1 MSPPQSL
8 VLRWREETTPQI
20 RWYLRGIRP
29 DGSYYGEIRSQ
40 FNSPRTSDNAQG
52 IIRNV
57 EGQIARSDADAV
69 FALAA
74 VLRKSGEVGDA
85 SECRGVLADG
95 PINQPTILFRFLETD
110 RDSEKSGLFID
121 IVRIVRPYLAPL
133 YSSLSA
139 DAEEDS

>member
-20 RWYLRGIRP
+20 TWYLRGIRP

-40 FNSPRTSDNAQG
+40 FNRPRTSDNAQG

-110 RDSEKSGLFID
+110 RDSEKSGLFLD
-121 IVRIVRPYLAPL
+121 IVRIVRPYLAPV

-139 DAEEDS
+139 DAEENS

>member
-1 MSPPQSL
+1 MSSPRSL

-20 RWYLRGIRP
+20 TWYLRGIRP

-40 FNSPRTSDNAQG
+40 FNSPRASDNAYE
-52 IIRNV
+52 IIRTV
-57 EGQIARSDADAV
+57 EGQIAPTDAGTV

-74 VLRKSGEVGDA
+74 ALRKSGRVGDV

-95 PINQPTILFRFLETD
+95 PINQPKIIFRFSETD
-110 RDSEKSGLFID
+110 GDPENSGLFLD

-139 DAEEDS
+139 EDS

>member
-8 VLRWREETTPQI
+8 VLCWREETTPQI
-20 RWYLRGIRP
+20 TWYLRGIRP

-40 FNSPRTSDNAQG
+40 FDSPRASDNASG
-52 IIRNV
+52 IIRTV
-57 EGQIARSDADAV
+57 DGKIARSDADAV
-69 FALAA
+69 FVLAA
-74 VLRKSGEVGDA
+74 VLRKAGRVDDA

-95 PINQPTILFRFLETD
+95 PINQPKILLRFSETD
-110 RDSEKSGLFID
+110 RDSENSGLFLD

-133 YSSLSA
+133 YSSLYP

>member
-1 MSPPQSL
+1 MSPLQSL
-8 VLRWREETTPQI
+8 VLRWQEETTPQI
-20 RWYLRGIRP
+20 TWYLRGIRP

-40 FNSPRTSDNAQG
+40 FNSPRTSDDAHG

-57 EGQIARSDADAV
+57 EGQIASSDADAV

-74 VLRKSGEVGDA
+74 ILRESREDGDA

-95 PINQPTILFRFLETD
+95 PINQPTILFRFSEAD
-110 RDSEKSGLFID
+110 RDSENSGLFLD
-121 IVRIVRPYLAPL
+121 IVRIVRPCLAPL